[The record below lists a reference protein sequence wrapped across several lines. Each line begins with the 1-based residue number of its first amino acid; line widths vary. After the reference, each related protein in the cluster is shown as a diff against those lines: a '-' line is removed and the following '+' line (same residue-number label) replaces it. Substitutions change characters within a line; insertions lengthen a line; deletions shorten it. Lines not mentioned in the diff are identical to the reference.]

1 MSRIRRPAVLQN
13 AKKGPFASAKA
24 KGPFAKMAAAA
35 AAWKQGQVF
44 LSQSS
49 PPVFTLSCVLLL
61 DEGVQTAIKLVLRC
75 IIVLTKQSRLL

>member
-44 LSQSS
+44 LLSP

-75 IIVLTKQSRLL
+75 ISVLTKQSQLL